1 MLLRLIAFVFFVG
14 AIGTVGGDAW
24 ASFSSGLPFQLRS
37 LEAWWTLASPSTLAW
52 AEHAW
57 PGVSAVLPYP
67 ALAVLLVLAVI
78 TLLPT
83 IFLRQR
89 H

>member
-1 MLLRLIAFVFFVG
+1 MLLRLIAFFFLVG

-24 ASFSSGLPFQLRS
+24 ASFSSGLPFQMRS
-37 LEAWWTLASPSTLAW
+37 LEAWWTLASPSTLTW
-52 AEHAW
+52 AERAW
-57 PGVSAVLPYP
+57 PGVGAILPYP
-67 ALAVLLVLAVI
+67 APAVLLVLAVI
-78 TLLPT
+78 SLLPT